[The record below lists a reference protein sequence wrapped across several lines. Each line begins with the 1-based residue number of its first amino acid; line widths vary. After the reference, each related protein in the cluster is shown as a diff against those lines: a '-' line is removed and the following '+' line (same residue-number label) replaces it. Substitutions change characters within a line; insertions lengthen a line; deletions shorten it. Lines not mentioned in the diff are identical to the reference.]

1 MSFKR
6 KINKKIKKMPLSALD
21 MWIYVLFEIFGI
33 SMIIIVTVI
42 FQDLAK
48 SVAYSDESVIA
59 LVGNG
64 SSAALAS
71 MPLAMVISFSISL
84 PPAFAIDR
92 KQPLFG
98 NKRFV
103 PKPGQFVITL
113 TPIMSR
119 KFWQEMTEKTRKR
132 LWTILVII
140 VALIFVCT
148 VLVSFFILPRTVLD
162 RENSLKT
169 YDSFGNLTK
178 TVNVEDSDMII
189 FSIDKGKGRRSRH
202 YYIKMEITFA
212 EKTYSFGTGSFEKM
226 SESEALEYMIYLKS
240 LVGENYAIDGIERME
255 KLINSQKY
263 NAEEKALVYEL
274 FDYS

>member
-1 MSFKR
+1 
-6 KINKKIKKMPLSALD
+6 
-21 MWIYVLFEIFGI
+21 
-33 SMIIIVTVI
+33 
-42 FQDLAK
+42 
-48 SVAYSDESVIA
+48 
-59 LVGNG
+59 
-64 SSAALAS
+64 
-71 MPLAMVISFSISL
+71 
-84 PPAFAIDR
+84 
-92 KQPLFG
+92 
-98 NKRFV
+98 
-103 PKPGQFVITL
+103 
-113 TPIMSR
+113 MSR

-189 FSIDKGKGRRSRH
+189 FSIDKGRPSTRH

-212 EKTYSFGTGSFEKM
+212 EKTYSFSTGLFEKM

-263 NAEEKALVYEL
+263 NSEEKALVYEL

>member
-21 MWIYVLFEIFGI
+21 TFIYVLFEILGI

-42 FQDLAK
+42 FRDLAK

-59 LVGNG
+59 WVGNG
-64 SSAALAS
+64 SSVALAS
-71 MPLAMVISFSISL
+71 MPLAMVIGFSIGL
-84 PPAFAIDR
+84 PPAFAFDR

-103 PKPGQFVITL
+103 PKPGQIVITL

-119 KFWQEMTEKTRKR
+119 KFWQEMTEKTRRR

-148 VLVSFFILPRTVLD
+148 VFVSFFILPRTVLD
-162 RENSLKT
+162 MENNLKT

-178 TVNVEDSDMII
+178 TVHVEDSDTIV
-189 FSIDKGKGRRSRH
+189 FSIDKVRRSYK

-226 SESEALEYMIYLKS
+226 SDSEALEYMIYLKS
-240 LVGENYAIDGIERME
+240 LVGENYAIDGIEQME
-255 KLINSQKY
+255 ELINSQKY

>member
-1 MSFKR
+1 MGFKR
-6 KINKKIKKMPLSALD
+6 KIKKTIKKMPLSALD
-21 MWIYVLFEIFGI
+21 TFIYVLFEIFGI

-42 FQDLAK
+42 FLDLAK

-59 LVGNG
+59 WVGNG

-71 MPLAMVISFSISL
+71 MPLAMVISFSIIL

-189 FSIDKGKGRRSRH
+189 FSIDKVRRSYK
-202 YYIKMEITFA
+202 YYIEMEITFA

-240 LVGENYAIDGIERME
+240 LVGENYAIDDIERME

>member
-1 MSFKR
+1 
-6 KINKKIKKMPLSALD
+6 
-21 MWIYVLFEIFGI
+21 
-33 SMIIIVTVI
+33 
-42 FQDLAK
+42 
-48 SVAYSDESVIA
+48 
-59 LVGNG
+59 
-64 SSAALAS
+64 
-71 MPLAMVISFSISL
+71 
-84 PPAFAIDR
+84 
-92 KQPLFG
+92 
-98 NKRFV
+98 
-103 PKPGQFVITL
+103 
-113 TPIMSR
+113 MSR

-140 VALIFVCT
+140 VVLIFVCT
-148 VLVSFFILPRTVLD
+148 VLLSFFILPRTVLD

-189 FSIDKGKGRRSRH
+189 FSIDKVRRSYK
-202 YYIKMEITFA
+202 YYIEMEITFA

-240 LVGENYAIDGIERME
+240 LVGENYAIDDIERME